1 MRKTKI
7 VTAKMQEKYY
17 RLIIDGRKRCEIRD
31 ESLEGIQ
38 AIRYISAED
47 GHELGIY
54 RTGRIISMDRG
65 HDKEL
70 IAMAGI
76 RPSDFYTL
84 FPEESGGGPSRLWAA
99 ELLGKTPLE
108 TLVGEG

>member
-1 MRKTKI
+1 MRKTTI

-84 FPEESGGGPSRLWAA
+84 FPE
-99 ELLGKTPLE
+99 
-108 TLVGEG
+108 